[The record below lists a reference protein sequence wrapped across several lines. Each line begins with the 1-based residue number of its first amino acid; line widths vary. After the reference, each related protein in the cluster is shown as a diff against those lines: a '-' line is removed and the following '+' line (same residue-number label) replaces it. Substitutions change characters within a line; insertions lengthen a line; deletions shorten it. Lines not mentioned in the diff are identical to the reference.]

1 MRVFQPPVF
10 AEVCVETTFI
20 RTSLNPF
27 LHIHET
33 TRGWLKWPTKTKNTT
48 DWCYLHSVL
57 KRHMMHDVVLQES
70 NQCAV

>member
-20 RTSLNPF
+20 RTSLNLF

-33 TRGWLKWPTKTKNTT
+33 TRGWLKSPTKKAKHNGLVLLALCPETT
-48 DWCYLHSVL
+48 HD
-57 KRHMMHDVVLQES
+57 DVVLPQS